1 MPLALWPHP
10 ALGDGR
16 RLRDMRREA
25 DSKSQ
30 MQKSLSDTERAITL
44 LEQGPDEYFPASSTM
59 PIRKPRAVADGTR
72 SVARRTAPP
81 KRRARAS
88 KDIETV
94 AEVFYRD
101 LVWNLRNGVIAV
113 TRDGRIAVMNEVAYR
128 ILGLTPQPTDI
139 GQPFPHVLR
148 ERQDVIRILAGAF
161 ELSHLPNRAELRLRS
176 TGKVI
181 GYTLS
186 QVRDRRDRI
195 TGATLFFKDL
205 TRVEQLE
212 ERERLRDRLAALGE
226 MAAAIAHEVKNPLA
240 GIEVMAGILKR
251 QLPEMEDAQSILR
264 DIIKEAKM
272 ANAIVLEVLDFVR
285 PIRLQ
290 VERVSLADVVRDA
303 ISIAE
308 SHVQRGGVEIGV
320 DLPEDLAPILGD
332 PHQLRQLFTNLLTNA
347 FEAMNGTG
355 QVRISAHVLPAEEE
369 FTVGADPHNLPMV
382 QIEVVDNGP
391 GVPADVMDK
400 IFSPFFT
407 TKPQGSGLGLAIVRK
422 IVDAHDGRID
432 VSARAERGTRFRV
445 TLPLG
450 GGQELFAK

>member
-1 MPLALWPHP
+1 
-10 ALGDGR
+10 
-16 RLRDMRREA
+16 
-25 DSKSQ
+25 
-30 MQKSLSDTERAITL
+30 
-44 LEQGPDEYFPASSTM
+44 M
-59 PIRKPRAVADGTR
+59 PIRKPRTLADGTR
-72 SVARRTAPP
+72 SAARRAGPP
-81 KRRARAS
+81 KTRPARAS
-88 KDIETV
+88 RDIETV
-94 AEVFYRD
+94 AEGFYRD

-128 ILGLTPQPTDI
+128 ILGLTPRTTDI
-139 GQPFPHVLR
+139 GLPFPQVLR
-148 ERQDVIRILAGAF
+148 ERADVIRILAGAF

-308 SHVQRGGVEIGV
+308 SHVQRGGVEITV
-320 DLPEDLAPILGD
+320 DLPEALAPILGD

-347 FEAMNGTG
+347 FEAMSGTG
-355 QVRISAHVLPAEEE
+355 RVRILAHALPQEEE
-369 FTVGADPHNLPMV
+369 SIVGADPHNLPMV
-382 QIEVVDNGP
+382 QIEVADDGP

-432 VSARAERGTRFRV
+432 VSARAERGARFRV

-450 GGQELFAK
+450 GGQELFAR